1 MKIGEALSLLKKE
14 QSRLSRLISLRKEN
28 IYVEKDKKTPFNP
41 ARISDEIKIKIKVIR
56 ELKLKI
62 QRTNLEVGVLGEKIS
77 LAEAIIK
84 VGDIRSEI
92 AKLSDLFET
101 SRNLF
106 YHEKDEREFI
116 PQISKKIIEEE
127 IERLETEK
135 VILDNKI
142 QVTNWNTELV

>member
-106 YHEKDEREFI
+106 YHEKD
-116 PQISKKIIEEE
+116 
-127 IERLETEK
+127 
-135 VILDNKI
+135 
-142 QVTNWNTELV
+142 